1 MKQSLLLVAGCSVM
15 LAGPLDAS
23 LNNSPV
29 VGEEPKMTFADRM
42 ILAETKGQEIR
53 DDRRDDR
60 DDRSDD
66 RQDCRQTEGVGD
78 DKRDCKQDA
87 RQDRNSD
94 G

>member
-1 MKQSLLLVAGCSVM
+1 MKTTLVLTTSLAILIAGSVSARLNEMAYTDKSPAQETAGALL
-15 LAGPLDAS
+15 
-23 LNNSPV
+23 
-29 VGEEPKMTFADRM
+29 F
-42 ILAETKGQEIR
+42 AETAGQENR

-66 RQDCRQTEGVGD
+66 RQDCRQEEGAGD